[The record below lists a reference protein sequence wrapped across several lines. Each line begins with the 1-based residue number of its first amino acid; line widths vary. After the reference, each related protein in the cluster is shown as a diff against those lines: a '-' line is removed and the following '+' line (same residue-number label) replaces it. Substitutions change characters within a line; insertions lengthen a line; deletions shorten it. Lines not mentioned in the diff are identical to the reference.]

1 MSRGRTLGWCWHWFS
16 GCENIKSGVTFHT
29 ESSFHMKISG
39 LGGICHMSDVT
50 DVKISGRGHISS
62 PGHCRPR
69 ASREQEKSW
78 EPGDWELG
86 RFLRVCE
93 HFLVWEH
100 FSEKILASM
109 WTFPRWSP
117 LITRENNVTMM
128 SERWMQG
135 VALQCALLS
144 ILCKSCPT
152 ILSLIYQLFA
162 MCICA
167 NQSRKQYG
175 PVAQTGNYT
184 IYFRSI
190 AVLKNLLE
198 CCTLC

>member
-1 MSRGRTLGWCWHWFS
+1 MLTLIFWVWKYQEWSHVSHGVKFS
-16 GCENIKSGVTFHT
+16 HENIRF
-29 ESSFHMKISG
+29 
-39 LGGICHMSDVT
+39 GGICHMSDVT

-135 VALQCALLS
+135 VALQCRLLS
-144 ILCKSCPT
+144 ILCKSCPS

-175 PVAQTGNYT
+175 PVSRTGNYT
-184 IYFRSI
+184 TYFRGI
-190 AVLKNLLE
+190 VCKAIVLKSLLKY
-198 CCTLC
+198 CTLC